1 MGTLHEV
8 GNGIKSTLINV
19 SVNLKK
25 RYSSLESCMYIQYIS
40 YVITRELDMS
50 DKKQVFQQALE
61 LIIDGV
67 ALSTEAESRAQVGAY
82 LMGLVVADN
91 QGNLD
96 SDKVEAIKMIIQ
108 MADEADS
115 PEFKL

>member
-1 MGTLHEV
+1 
-8 GNGIKSTLINV
+8 
-19 SVNLKK
+19 
-25 RYSSLESCMYIQYIS
+25 MYIQYINS
-40 YVITRELDMS
+40 VVVKGIDMS
-50 DKKQVFQQALE
+50 NKNQLFQKALE

-91 QGNLD
+91 QSELD
-96 SDKVEAIKMIIQ
+96 NDKVEAIQMIIQ
-108 MADEADS
+108 MADEVDS

>member
-1 MGTLHEV
+1 
-8 GNGIKSTLINV
+8 
-19 SVNLKK
+19 
-25 RYSSLESCMYIQYIS
+25 MYIQYIS
-40 YVITRELDMS
+40 YVITRDLDMS
-50 DKKQVFQQALE
+50 DKNQVFQRALE

-67 ALSTEAESRAQVGAY
+67 ALGTETESRAQIGAY

-91 QGNLD
+91 QGKLD
-96 SDKVEAIKMIIQ
+96 NDKVEAIEMIIQ

>member
-1 MGTLHEV
+1 
-8 GNGIKSTLINV
+8 
-19 SVNLKK
+19 
-25 RYSSLESCMYIQYIS
+25 MYIQYIGD
-40 YVITRELDMS
+40 VVVKGIDMS
-50 DKKQVFQQALE
+50 NKNQLFQKALE

-91 QGNLD
+91 QGKLD
-96 SDKVEAIKMIIQ
+96 NDKVEAIQMIIQ
-108 MADEADS
+108 MADEVDS

>member
-1 MGTLHEV
+1 
-8 GNGIKSTLINV
+8 
-19 SVNLKK
+19 
-25 RYSSLESCMYIQYIS
+25 MYIQYIDS
-40 YVITRELDMS
+40 VVVKDIDMS
-50 DKKQVFQQALE
+50 NKNQLFQKALE

-91 QGNLD
+91 QGKLD
-96 SDKVEAIKMIIQ
+96 NDKVEAIQMIIQ
-108 MADEADS
+108 MADEVDS

>member
-1 MGTLHEV
+1 
-8 GNGIKSTLINV
+8 
-19 SVNLKK
+19 
-25 RYSSLESCMYIQYIS
+25 MYIQYIDS
-40 YVITRELDMS
+40 VVVKGIDMS
-50 DKKQVFQQALE
+50 NKNQLFQKALE

-91 QGNLD
+91 QGKLD
-96 SDKVEAIKMIIQ
+96 NDKVEAIQMIIQ
-108 MADEADS
+108 MADEVDS

>member
-1 MGTLHEV
+1 M
-8 GNGIKSTLINV
+8 
-19 SVNLKK
+19 
-25 RYSSLESCMYIQYIS
+25 CIQYIGD
-40 YVITRELDMS
+40 VVVKGIDMS
-50 DKKQVFQQALE
+50 NKNQLFQKALE

-91 QGNLD
+91 QGKLD
-96 SDKVEAIKMIIQ
+96 NDKVEAIQMIIQ
-108 MADEADS
+108 MADEVDS

>member
-1 MGTLHEV
+1 MH
-8 GNGIKSTLINV
+8 
-19 SVNLKK
+19 
-25 RYSSLESCMYIQYIS
+25 IQYIDS
-40 YVITRELDMS
+40 VVVKGIDMS
-50 DKKQVFQQALE
+50 NKNQLFQKALE

-91 QGNLD
+91 QGKLD
-96 SDKVEAIKMIIQ
+96 NDKVEAIQMIIQ
-108 MADEADS
+108 MADEVDS

>member
-1 MGTLHEV
+1 
-8 GNGIKSTLINV
+8 
-19 SVNLKK
+19 
-25 RYSSLESCMYIQYIS
+25 MYIQYIDD
-40 YVITRELDMS
+40 VVVKGIDMS
-50 DKKQVFQQALE
+50 NKNQLFQKALE

-91 QGNLD
+91 QGKLD
-96 SDKVEAIKMIIQ
+96 NDKVEAIQMIIQ
-108 MADEADS
+108 MADEVDS

>member
-1 MGTLHEV
+1 
-8 GNGIKSTLINV
+8 
-19 SVNLKK
+19 
-25 RYSSLESCMYIQYIS
+25 MYIQYIDS
-40 YVITRELDMS
+40 VVVKGIDMS
-50 DKKQVFQQALE
+50 NKNQLFQKALE

-91 QGNLD
+91 QGELD
-96 SDKVEAIKMIIQ
+96 NDKVEAIQMIIQ
-108 MADEADS
+108 MADEVDS